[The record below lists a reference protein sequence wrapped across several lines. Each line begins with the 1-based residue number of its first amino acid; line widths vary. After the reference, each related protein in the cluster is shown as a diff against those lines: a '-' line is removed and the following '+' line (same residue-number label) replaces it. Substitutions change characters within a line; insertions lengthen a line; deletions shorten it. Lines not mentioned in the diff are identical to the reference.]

1 MEFTF
6 TAWNAFFKSTRT
18 DKGYRIELDISPEDA
33 KKLVGIEQMTGTFT
47 AALVHNPESN
57 AS

>member
-6 TAWNAFFKSTRT
+6 TAWNAFLKSTRT

-47 AALVHNPESN
+47 AALVHNPESK
-57 AS
+57 